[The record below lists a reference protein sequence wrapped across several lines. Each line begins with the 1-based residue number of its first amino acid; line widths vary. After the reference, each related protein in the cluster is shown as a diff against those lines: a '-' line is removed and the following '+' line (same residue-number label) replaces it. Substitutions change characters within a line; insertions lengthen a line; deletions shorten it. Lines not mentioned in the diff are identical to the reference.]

1 MPEGASPTES
11 GEIGLRLRNPERL
24 DYACGI
30 RRDWI
35 ALVESVQ
42 KRLHEL
48 GLWLTS

>member
-11 GEIGLRLRNPERL
+11 GEMGLITL